1 MTESVEI
8 SIDEELCAASAL
20 CQRVAPQVFSMP
32 DDEDTAVVLQPSVS
46 DPELIALA
54 EQAADG
60 CPTMAILLSSRTE

>member
-1 MTESVEI
+1 MAEPVEI
-8 SIDEELCAASAL
+8 RIDEELCAASAL

-32 DDEDTAVVLQPSVS
+32 DDEDTAVALQPTLT

-60 CPTMAILLSSRTE
+60 CPTMAILLSSRTD

>member
-1 MTESVEI
+1 MADPVEI

-32 DDEDTAVVLQPSVS
+32 DDQDTAVALQRSVT

-54 EQAADG
+54 EEAADG
-60 CPTMAILLSSRTE
+60 CPTMAILLSSRTD